1 MNFLQLVCCAL
12 LSKSTSLSQQYLET
26 DYGVTDGSW
35 THPLVAAKLQGY
47 LRRQLKPALPAV
59 WYRKLQQSATIATA
73 NTELQQFL
81 TTAIREAED
90 TGNSLC
96 KCESPAPT
104 PQ

>member
-12 LSKSTSLSQQYLET
+12 LSKSTSLSHQYLET
-26 DYGVTDGSW
+26 GYGLT
-35 THPLVAAKLQGY
+35 QGY
-47 LRRQLKPALPAV
+47 LRRQLKPALPAT
-59 WYRKLQQSATIATA
+59 WYRKLQQSATVATA
-73 NTELQQFL
+73 NTELQQLL
-81 TTAIREAED
+81 TAAIREAED